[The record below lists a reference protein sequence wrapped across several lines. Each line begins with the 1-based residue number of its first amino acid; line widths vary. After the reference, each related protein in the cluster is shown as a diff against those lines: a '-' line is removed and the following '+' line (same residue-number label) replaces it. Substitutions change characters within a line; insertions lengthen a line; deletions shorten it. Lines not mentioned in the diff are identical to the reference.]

1 MTDHSNSSND
11 GAFVQSSYSS
21 KQENCLKSIQTL
33 EVEKEKIS
41 ASLELVNTK
50 LEMQNSLLE
59 QYNENKKLFDEN
71 TKLSTNLDILNSDLI
86 KYKKKM
92 N

>member
-33 EVEKEKIS
+33 EVNFSLKIG
-41 ASLELVNTK
+41 LVF
-50 LEMQNSLLE
+50 Q
-59 QYNENKKLFDEN
+59 
-71 TKLSTNLDILNSDLI
+71 
-86 KYKKKM
+86 
-92 N
+92 

>member
-1 MTDHSNSSND
+1 MTDYSNSSND

-21 KQENCLKSIQTL
+21 KEENCLKSIQTL

-41 ASLELVNTK
+41 ASLELVKTK

-59 QYNENKKLFDEN
+59 QYNENKNFL
-71 TKLSTNLDILNSDLI
+71 TKILNFQQIWIFSSLT
-86 KYKKKM
+86 
-92 N
+92 